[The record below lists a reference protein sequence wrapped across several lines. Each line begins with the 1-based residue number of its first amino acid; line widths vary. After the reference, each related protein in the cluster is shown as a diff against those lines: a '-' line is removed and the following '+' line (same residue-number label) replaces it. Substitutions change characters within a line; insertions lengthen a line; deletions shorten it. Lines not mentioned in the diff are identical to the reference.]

1 MGDVGHGG
9 ETKHTLT
16 ELKQIMLWH
25 IQLFLISLHL
35 TASVP
40 SKYTDSSR

>member
-25 IQLFLISLHL
+25 NTTVFNKSTFDCFCAL
-35 TASVP
+35 
-40 SKYTDSSR
+40 YTDSSR